1 MKKFI
6 FLVTFMLNSLIL
18 AGCGNEK
25 LNLQE
30 EIAVVKQDPTI
41 IYATI
46 QSEPGEMHE
55 EIIDV
60 SFYSIKTNGTPAKK
74 LFTLTPSQSFI
85 DSNSV
90 FKFCSDSQKMYQE
103 SSRLIKKS
111 PYQDAFI
118 REIDLSG
125 NIRDLTFTGTSTS
138 QYKDWEHYRKG
149 FALSP
154 DCKKIIWSNSY
165 YQITNHR
172 ETDAANE
179 IIMSSIDG
187 SDKKTLL
194 DLHRNA
200 DNMSKT
206 IRAWPKEST
215 NSIYLSNSYWDR
227 NGRGGGLLSL
237 NTETGELITLK
248 NIQSNQSIWAI
259 SDDMSL
265 VAHSLNPLFGKSQN
279 AFITNLKNGTTHT
292 LPDTGNGKRIFSPDE
307 TRLAST
313 KHNCNVLGAEGM
325 CIPSLY
331 VFNYLNEDS
340 TVSNEVVI
348 ADNFELIAWL
358 DDDTILGKR
367 DNSLIAI
374 DLHTDKETTLVTTE
388 DKLLFIGII
397 K

>member
-1 MKKFI
+1 M
-6 FLVTFMLNSLIL
+6 L

-30 EIAVVKQDPTI
+30 EISVVKQDPTI

-55 EIIDV
+55 EVIDV
-60 SFYSIKTNGTPAKK
+60 SFHSIKTNDTPAKK
-74 LFTLTPSQSFI
+74 LFTLTPNQSFI

-165 YQITNHR
+165 YQITNHK
-172 ETDAANE
+172 ETGAANE
-179 IIMSSIDG
+179 ITVASIDG
-187 SDKKTLL
+187 ANKKILL
-194 DLHRNA
+194 DLQKNKS
-200 DNMSKT
+200 NTSKDVQG
-206 IRAWPKEST
+206 WPKESAD
-215 NSIYLSNSYWDR
+215 SIYLSNYYWDR

-265 VAHSLNPLFGKSQN
+265 VAHSLNPLFGESQN
-279 AFITNLKNGTTHT
+279 ASITNLKSGTTYT
-292 LPDTGNGKRIFSPDE
+292 LPDTGNGKRIFSPDK
-307 TRLAST
+307 TKLAST

-331 VFNYLNEDS
+331 VFDYLNEDS
-340 TVSNEVVI
+340 TLSNGVEI
-348 ADNFELIAWL
+348 AANFKLLAWL
-358 DDDTILGKR
+358 DDNTILGKR
-367 DNSLIAI
+367 DNSLITI
-374 DLHTDKETTLVTTE
+374 DLHANKETTLVTTE